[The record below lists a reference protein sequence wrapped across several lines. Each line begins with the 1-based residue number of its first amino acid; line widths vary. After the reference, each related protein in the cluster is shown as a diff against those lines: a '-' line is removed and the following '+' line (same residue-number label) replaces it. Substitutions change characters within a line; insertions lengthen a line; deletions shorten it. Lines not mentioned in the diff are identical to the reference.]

1 MNCGTPFSIGLKLAR
16 IFFPFI
22 FLSRRVKASFEE
34 RRLGSGE
41 DFVLR
46 LGLNVELVG
55 TVTGISSEEDVEEF
69 SPEDEVDWAGDD

>member
-1 MNCGTPFSIGLKLAR
+1 M
-16 IFFPFI
+16 
-22 FLSRRVKASFEE
+22 KASFEE

-69 SPEDEVDWAGDD
+69 SPEDEDDGDD